1 MKHTPG
7 PWIVNTATPTTVEQP
22 SGGTIAV
29 TYQSV
34 PNYRRL
40 PTKEQAYANARLIA
54 AAPDMLEALELVME
68 TYCLYIDFTRETEQM
83 RKARTLVGYAIDKA
97 KGEKP

>member
-7 PWIVNTATPTTVEQP
+7 PWQIMTTPKGNLGIHHNTGNYQRNICTTPYIPAQLLHPED
-22 SGGTIAV
+22 A
-29 TYQSV
+29 
-34 PNYRRL
+34 
-40 PTKEQAYANARLIA
+40 ANAALIA

-97 KGEKP
+97 TKG